1 MSGQGIAIL
10 AVLGAM
16 LLYAVVTKIMAV
28 KKKKDG
34 VPEEKTEASKTEE

>member
-1 MSGQGIAIL
+1 MPGQGIAIL

-16 LLYAVVTKIMAV
+16 LLYAVITKIIAV

-34 VPEEKTEASKTEE
+34 AEDEKAEAARTEE